1 VTPRRTDVT
10 PLSKEIAMIKFLQAL
25 LFCFAFIG
33 AAGATGLPYDQARF
47 DALDKGGK
55 PILVWIHA
63 DWCPTCKAQGK
74 VLDELL
80 PQPGLRGLN
89 VLRVDF
95 DRQKPVV
102 RAFRA
107 IRQSTFILFKGGR
120 EVARS
125 LGDTRRD
132 SILAF
137 LKQAF

>member
-1 VTPRRTDVT
+1 
-10 PLSKEIAMIKFLQAL
+10 MIKFLQAL
-25 LFCFAFIG
+25 LFCFACIGVAG
-33 AAGATGLPYDQARF
+33 AAGLPYDPARF
-47 DALDKGGK
+47 AALNQEGK

-80 PQPGLRGLN
+80 PRPELRGLS

-95 DRQKPVV
+95 DRQKAVV
-102 RAFRA
+102 HAFRA
-107 IRQSTFILFKGGR
+107 ISQSTFILFKGGR

-125 LGDTRRD
+125 LGDTRPD

-137 LKQAF
+137 LKKAF

>member
-1 VTPRRTDVT
+1 MTKI
-10 PLSKEIAMIKFLQAL
+10 LLAL
-25 LFCFAFIG
+25 LSWFAG
-33 AAGATGLPYDQARF
+33 VSLAAAAGLPYDQARF
-47 DALDKGGK
+47 DALNQAGK
-55 PILVWIHA
+55 PVLVWIHA

-80 PQPGLRGLN
+80 PRPELQGLT
-89 VLRVDF
+89 VLKVDF
-95 DRQKPVV
+95 DSQKPVV

-107 IRQSTFILFKGGR
+107 VRQSTFILYKGGR

-137 LKQAF
+137 LEKAH

>member
-1 VTPRRTDVT
+1 M
-10 PLSKEIAMIKFLQAL
+10 SKFLQAL
-25 LFCFAFIG
+25 LFWFGCIG
-33 AAGATGLPYDQARF
+33 VAGATGVPYDQARF
-47 DALDKGGK
+47 DTLNREGQ

-80 PQPGLRGLN
+80 PRPELRGLN

-95 DRQKPVV
+95 DSQKPVV

-107 IRQSTFILFKGGR
+107 IMQSTFILFKGGR
-120 EVARS
+120 EVGRS

>member
-1 VTPRRTDVT
+1 MT
-10 PLSKEIAMIKFLQAL
+10 KFLQAL
-25 LFCFAFIG
+25 LFWFASISIAT
-33 AAGATGLPYDQARF
+33 AAGQPYEQARF
-47 DALDKGGK
+47 DALNKGGQ

-63 DWCPTCKAQGK
+63 DWCPTCKAQGR

-80 PQPGLRGLN
+80 PTPKLRGLT
-89 VLRVDF
+89 VLKVDF
-95 DRQKPVV
+95 DSQKPLV

-107 IRQSTFILFKGGR
+107 VSQSTFILFKDGR

-137 LKQAF
+137 LKKAF

>member
-1 VTPRRTDVT
+1 MTKY
-10 PLSKEIAMIKFLQAL
+10 LLAL
-25 LFCFAFIG
+25 MFWLAG
-33 AAGATGLPYDQARF
+33 VSLAAAAGLPYDQAGF
-47 DALDKGGK
+47 DTLNKAGK

-80 PQPGLRGLN
+80 PGPELPTLT
-89 VLRVDF
+89 VLKVDF
-95 DRQKPVV
+95 DHQKPVV

-107 IRQSTFILFKGGR
+107 VRQSTFILFKDGH

-137 LKQAF
+137 LKKAY